1 MLLML
6 KSLVIA
12 LLLSSVLEA
21 GVTNKDVEGF
31 LKRSYAGNKNIKS
44 ITIKVVNKSDVKGMK
59 GWSAFIVDVFAV
71 LNKDNRKV
79 KQKMIWFSN
88 GVMITPDLI
97 NIKTGESVKDLV
109 APPFKNEYYKK
120 SNLIYGDLNAKHKVA
135 IFSDPLCPFCKSFVP
150 GAIEYMKKRP
160 KLFAIYYYHFPLPS
174 LHPAAVELVKAA
186 QVAQLQG
193 KKDVVLKLYSVK
205 LDNPRERNPRER
217 NVSKILSAFNKTFG
231 TNIKESDINTPQIQK
246 HFMEDLNIAESVM
259 VQGTPTMFFDG
270 KIDKQKKK
278 YLKVK

>member
-109 APPFKNEYYKK
+109 APPF
-120 SNLIYGDLNAKHKVA
+120 VA
-135 IFSDPLCPFCKSFVP
+135 IFSDPLCPFCKSFVQEKTKVICNLLLSFSSSII
-150 GAIEYMKKRP
+150 ASSSSR
-160 KLFAIYYYHFPLPS
+160 
-174 LHPAAVELVKAA
+174 
-186 QVAQLQG
+186 
-193 KKDVVLKLYSVK
+193 
-205 LDNPRERNPRER
+205 
-217 NVSKILSAFNKTFG
+217 VSKSCLCS
-231 TNIKESDINTPQIQK
+231 
-246 HFMEDLNIAESVM
+246 
-259 VQGTPTMFFDG
+259 
-270 KIDKQKKK
+270 
-278 YLKVK
+278 